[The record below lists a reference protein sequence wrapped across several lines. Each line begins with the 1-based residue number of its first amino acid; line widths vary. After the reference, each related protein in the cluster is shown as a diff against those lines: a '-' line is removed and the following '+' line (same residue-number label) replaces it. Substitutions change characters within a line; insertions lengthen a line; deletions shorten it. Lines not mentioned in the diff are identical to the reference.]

1 MSGVPPEAA
10 GPAQALP
17 PLAAGGA
24 LAPSGLR
31 PGAPAWLP
39 YGDAMRVLGVAA
51 IIVIHVCDMVLFSKD
66 DVGTTHWWVV
76 NFVDAGGRWAVP
88 VFIMLSGALLL
99 NPSRPQTAMEFYR
112 RRLARLGIATI
123 FWSAF
128 FMALSVYYTG
138 WCVGTWDVPAGEG
151 AWKHGIWKDL
161 LKGQPYMHLHFV
173 FRLAGLYL
181 LTPMLRVYVRHAPWG
196 LRAWMMLAVLSLAM
210 ANSVATPFLG
220 TEPSG
225 FAILWPFLGFYL
237 AGDVLRDVTATGRK
251 AAWSAAGLV
260 VSTAVIAIGTGRLTV
275 AGQQPHAYPSM
286 DMVMYDF
293 LNPARVLS
301 SFCAWFLLAWWFTRV
316 PARSLTQR
324 AMKALAPLTL
334 GIYLVHP
341 LFREVLWKDGYRL
354 VQQYVPKDV
363 WPDGF
368 LWHRPAWW
376 IGMPLIMLA
385 VAAGS
390 VALTWLLRLVPGVRK
405 ITG

>member
-1 MSGVPPEAA
+1 MAP
-10 GPAQALP
+10 LP
-17 PLAAGGA
+17 PLAAGGGGA
-24 LAPSGLR
+24 SGLR
-31 PGAPAWLP
+31 PGSPAWLP

-51 IIVIHVCDMVLFSKD
+51 IIVIHTCDMILFSPAA
-66 DVGTTHWWVV
+66 GTRHWWVI

-112 RRLARLGIATI
+112 RRLARLGIATL

-128 FMALSVYYTG
+128 FMALAVYYTG
-138 WCVGTWDVPAGEG
+138 WCVGTWDSPVGEG
-151 AWKHGIWKDL
+151 SWKSSIWKNL

-181 LTPMLRVYVRHAPWG
+181 LTPMLRVYVRNAPWG
-196 LRAWMMLAVLSLAM
+196 LRAWMMLAVLAMAM
-210 ANSVATPFLG
+210 ANSIATPFLG

-237 AGDVLRDVTATGRK
+237 AGDVLRDVQPTGRK
-251 AAWSAAGLV
+251 AALSAAGLV
-260 VSTAVIAIGTGRLTV
+260 LCTAVIAIETGRLTV
-275 AGQQPHAYPSM
+275 AGQKPDPYPAM
-286 DMVMYDF
+286 DMLMYDF

-301 SFCAWFLLAWWFTRV
+301 AFCAWFLLAWWFTRV
-316 PARSLTQR
+316 PPRSRTQR

-341 LFREVLWKDGYRL
+341 LFREVLWRDGYRL
-354 VQQYVPKDV
+354 FQAAVPAEENWQV
-363 WPDGF
+363 AGM
-368 LWHRPAWW
+368 LWYRPEWW
-376 IGMPLIMLA
+376 IGMPLMMLA
-385 VAAGS
+385 ILAGS